1 MMQGGVLVTSSVALS
16 STNRTTVY
24 TVPSNH
30 RSIVRQII
38 AGNVDASNPATL
50 KLEFYDASSTTHFAL
65 TGATSIAANG
75 YLWLNDILIGL
86 EAGDI
91 ISATAGAADDLT
103 VTTVVE
109 QIVIGG

>member
-1 MMQGGVLVTSSVALS
+1 MQGGLLVTSSVALS
-16 STNRTTVY
+16 STNRTTIY

-38 AGNVDASNPATL
+38 IANVDASSATTL
-50 KLEFYDASSTTHFAL
+50 KLELFDATSSTHFAL
-65 TGATSIAANG
+65 TGASSIAANG
-75 YLWLNDILIGL
+75 YVWLNDIIVGL

-91 ISATAGAADDLT
+91 ISATAGAADDIT

>member
-1 MMQGGVLVTSSVALS
+1 MMQGGLLVTSSVALS

-38 AGNVDASNPATL
+38 AGNVDASNAATL
-50 KLEFYDASSTTHFAL
+50 KLEWYDASATTYYAL
-65 TGATSIAANG
+65 TGANSIAASG
-75 YLWLNDILIGL
+75 YLWLNDIIIGL
-86 EAGDI
+86 EAGDLI
-91 ISATAGAADDLT
+91 TATAGAADDLT